1 MPTRSQDTKSI
12 EPDSSLLRADPTP
25 ALIKQVRLILESEEV
40 SGYDDS
46 SAPGGLS
53 AWMAGAGRAV
63 GFLTQ
68 LANYS
73 GLRSSTR
80 EQLAQRVMDK
90 LEGAG
95 SNVPDQAN
103 APVTD
108 VPGIGTTAA
117 KQLSVLGIRTVGQLL
132 RHRPHRYIDRSS
144 IVHIA
149 EARYGQ
155 EVTLIGHVSNI
166 EVRPARS
173 RRMRVVE
180 ATITD
185 ETGSIKAVWFNQAY
199 LARTLNGRHN
209 VALAGRIESG
219 PQGLQLTSPEYELDL
234 GRMVNAGRLVPVY
247 PLTRGV
253 SQRQVRRWVS
263 TAIENYAGGL
273 HDALDGKIRLR
284 NHLPEITEA
293 VRELHFPNSR
303 EAADGAVRRF
313 AFEELLLYQLAIM
326 RHRRDWLR
334 IRPGRSVRIRQDT
347 LTAFGGQLPFK
358 LTGDQRSSLAEILTD
373 LRRDRPMSRLLQGDV
388 GSGKTAVAAGALF
401 AVVGD
406 GWQGAMLAP
415 TEVLAEQ
422 HAQTLR
428 EMLQPLDVRVELI
441 TGGVPA
447 SDKRKI
453 WRAVELGK
461 VDVVVGTHAIIQR
474 SSRFKRLN
482 LAIVDEQHRF
492 GVRQRSEM
500 RAKGFNPHLLAMTAT
515 PIPRTLALTLY
526 GDLDISTLREL
537 PAGRRPVK
545 TSFVPSSRRQEAYSF
560 IQRQISAG
568 RQVFIVFPI
577 IDESDALNARAAV
590 KEYERLSETVF
601 NDHGHRVGLLHG
613 RMSSTAKEKVMR
625 EFRDGDVNVL
635 VSTAVVEVGIDV
647 PNATVIL
654 IEGAERFGLAQLHQL
669 RGRVGRGEHSSYCL
683 LMSEASGMD
692 ENERLAT
699 LQTTDD
705 GFVLAE
711 RDLELRGPGN
721 VIGTRQ
727 SGVHGFTF
735 ASVTDLE
742 TVKQARREAVGL
754 LDDDPDLIQQDH
766 SSLANAVSTVLAE
779 NEWS

>member
-1 MPTRSQDTKSI
+1 MPTRIQDTKSI

-73 GLRSSTR
+73 GLRPSTR

-103 APVTD
+103 TPVTD

-185 ETGSIKAVWFNQAY
+185 ETGSIKAIWFNQAY

-263 TAIENYAGGL
+263 TAIENYAGSL

-293 VRELHFPNSR
+293 VRELHF
-303 EAADGAVRRF
+303 
-313 AFEELLLYQLAIM
+313 
-326 RHRRDWLR
+326 
-334 IRPGRSVRIRQDT
+334 
-347 LTAFGGQLPFK
+347 
-358 LTGDQRSSLAEILTD
+358 
-373 LRRDRPMSRLLQGDV
+373 
-388 GSGKTAVAAGALF
+388 
-401 AVVGD
+401 
-406 GWQGAMLAP
+406 
-415 TEVLAEQ
+415 
-422 HAQTLR
+422 
-428 EMLQPLDVRVELI
+428 LI
-441 TGGVPA
+441 V
-447 SDKRKI
+447 
-453 WRAVELGK
+453 
-461 VDVVVGTHAIIQR
+461 
-474 SSRFKRLN
+474 
-482 LAIVDEQHRF
+482 
-492 GVRQRSEM
+492 
-500 RAKGFNPHLLAMTAT
+500 
-515 PIPRTLALTLY
+515 
-526 GDLDISTLREL
+526 
-537 PAGRRPVK
+537 GRR
-545 TSFVPSSRRQEAYSF
+545 
-560 IQRQISAG
+560 
-568 RQVFIVFPI
+568 
-577 IDESDALNARAAV
+577 
-590 KEYERLSETVF
+590 
-601 NDHGHRVGLLHG
+601 
-613 RMSSTAKEKVMR
+613 RM
-625 EFRDGDVNVL
+625 
-635 VSTAVVEVGIDV
+635 
-647 PNATVIL
+647 
-654 IEGAERFGLAQLHQL
+654 
-669 RGRVGRGEHSSYCL
+669 
-683 LMSEASGMD
+683 
-692 ENERLAT
+692 
-699 LQTTDD
+699 
-705 GFVLAE
+705 
-711 RDLELRGPGN
+711 
-721 VIGTRQ
+721 
-727 SGVHGFTF
+727 
-735 ASVTDLE
+735 
-742 TVKQARREAVGL
+742 GL
-754 LDDDPDLIQQDH
+754 LDVLH
-766 SSLANAVSTVLAE
+766 SKSCCSI
-779 NEWS
+779 S